1 VRDFMFLESLNEAGG
16 ARVTFSPRSEEHQST
31 RAEDE
36 VSWSLPRP
44 AVVCWLPLE

>member
-1 VRDFMFLESLNEAGG
+1 MRDFMFLESLNETGG
-16 ARVTFSPRSEEHQST
+16 ARTTSPPRCEEYQGT

-36 VSWSLPRP
+36 VSWCLPRP

>member
-16 ARVTFSPRSEEHQST
+16 ARVTSLPRSEEHQGT
-31 RAEDE
+31 REEDE
-36 VSWSLPRP
+36 GSWGLPRP